1 MSSRSAATQVRP
13 ARRSWQPASFGPC
26 VTFGSELGLEFRIAL
41 ELGFGLEFGFGDG
54 IEYGLVVRRSYTCFR
69 VVW

>member
-1 MSSRSAATQVRP
+1 MEEL
-13 ARRSWQPASFGPC
+13 ASFGPC
-26 VTFGSELGLEFRIAL
+26 VTFGFELGLEFRFAR

-69 VVW
+69 LVW